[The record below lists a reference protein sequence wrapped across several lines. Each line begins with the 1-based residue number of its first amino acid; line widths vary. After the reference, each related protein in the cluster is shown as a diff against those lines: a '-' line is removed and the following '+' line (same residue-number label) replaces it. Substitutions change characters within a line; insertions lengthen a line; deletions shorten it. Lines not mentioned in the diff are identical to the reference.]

1 MRPRAVLPFVAG
13 VAAAVLSI
21 TRRSSTLLLES
32 SITTP
37 PPETLSLIVLGSR
50 VVAFVLVYGL
60 VLGVAYRI
68 GAHWEGVSTDGTL
81 ALGAGIVG
89 AATYFVGTGAV
100 LLSLEAHQNALVSA
114 LGVLGS
120 TVSVGVQLA
129 VVAFAGLALGHR
141 RERSSP
147 R

>member
-1 MRPRAVLPFVAG
+1 MRSRAVLPFVAG
-13 VAAAVLSI
+13 VVAAVLSI

-32 SITTP
+32 SVTTP

-50 VVAFVLVYGL
+50 FVAFVLVYG
-60 VLGVAYRI
+60 VVFGVAYRI
-68 GAHWEGVSTDGTL
+68 GAQRGDASADGTL
-81 ALGAGIVG
+81 ALGTGIVG
-89 AATYFVGTGAV
+89 AATYFIGTGVV

-120 TVSVGVQLA
+120 TISVGVQLA

-141 RERSSP
+141 RERSPP